1 MFATSPARGCL
12 AVSMALTLALSGC
25 ASGKGELEGEGGE
38 GGSVVT
44 DARLLADLYT
54 WQCQEGDFGRQYQGV
69 FGQVVS
75 LEYAPDSLRSLD
87 LPGVGDCV
95 AGLDMFPIDAGA
107 DGIEIPGLTGAP
119 RWQTPSNEGV
129 LDEVGLGFYRDDVY
143 PGARTCLD
151 VEELLG
157 SGTTLAD
164 AGPLT
169 GAGSPKAKPV
179 PDIDYSGLTVDE
191 VTGAQTLDWGAAID
205 IAWDEHEWE
214 QVWVQIRRERNGEA
228 YESVTC
234 NATGRDGFAIGDEVW
249 GLMTEDLA
257 VEQNNLYVAFQSS
270 KVDELDDGTSIQSTA
285 RAMAVALVND

>member
-1 MFATSPARGCL
+1 MSASARRVAPL
-12 AVSMALTLALSGC
+12 APLLLSIAC
-25 ASGKGELEGEGGE
+25 ASGKGELEGEGE

-69 FGQVVS
+69 FGQIVS

-95 AGLDMFPIDAGA
+95 AGLDMFPIDAGPNGA
-107 DGIEIPGLTGAP
+107 EIPGLSGVP
-119 RWQTPSNEGV
+119 RWETPNNDGALE
-129 LDEVGLGFYRDDVY
+129 LAGLGFYRDDVY

-157 SGTTLAD
+157 SGTTLAE

-169 GAGSPKAKPV
+169 GATSPAAVAV
-179 PDIDYSGLTVDE
+179 PDVDYDGLTVDP
-191 VTGAQTLDWGAAID
+191 VTGVQSLEWGASID
-205 IAWDEHEWE
+205 ITWGAHEWE
-214 QVWVQIRRERNGEA
+214 EVWVQIRRERGGEA
-228 YESVTC
+228 VESVTC
-234 NATGRDGFAIGDEVW
+234 NASGRDGFGIDDAVW
-249 GLMTEDLA
+249 SQLTEALA

-270 KVDELDDGTSIQSTA
+270 DVEELDDGTSIQSTA